1 MRQGF
6 RVPNVEYMNLLLKV
20 LGVIVALFFIVRAV
34 AEPFVIDVTDP
45 STYAGD
51 WGGPSL
57 IGVLAVHC
65 GPGVLAAMFLYGAL
79 VRWRRRRL
87 ERKAVSLRPV

>member
-1 MRQGF
+1 MRH
-6 RVPNVEYMNLLLKV
+6 RVRLPTVEDMKVLLKV
-20 LGVIVALFFIVRAV
+20 LAMVVAAFFIARAV

-57 IGVLAVHC
+57 FGVLAVHC
-65 GPGVLAAMFLYGAL
+65 GPGVLAAMYLYGSV
-79 VRWRRRRL
+79 VRWRRR
-87 ERKAVSLRPV
+87 EVVSSDR